1 MNVHTNVRSRKYCT
15 CSTDQ
20 QLSMDVGGGTQFNS
34 RVLEGLKW
42 LVIVFHDT
50 GGRLEQLIGT
60 YLLPREPGIGRPCQ
74 VGTFCRSLIVPGKP
88 DKMVNHMVYAN
99 MPHVCF

>member
-1 MNVHTNVRSRKYCT
+1 
-15 CSTDQ
+15 
-20 QLSMDVGGGTQFNS
+20 MDVGGGTHFNS

-88 DKMVNHMVYAN
+88 DKMVNHMVYCMQTCLMSA
-99 MPHVCF
+99 FDR